1 MLHHVLPLPVGLI
14 ELSLELSQSAAASRA
29 QVITASY
36 PGRRF
41 ALAWFAASRFG
52 RLWCYGTAVPWLVFT
67 NLYVAFCGA
76 ALTAATYALL
86 GLAPRADHVAAL
98 VFCCTLVIYN
108 LDRLV
113 EPRPGDSTHE
123 RWVAS
128 HRPVLWGITLVS
140 AVMSIVFATMLS
152 QAAVVSLAIAGVL
165 ALSYCLPVVRW
176 GGRWCRLKAL
186 PGAKLVLI
194 ALVWTYATA
203 GLPMLDAAVTL
214 NASATAVLL
223 SRLFFIAAVAL
234 PFDLPD
240 MQRDRRS
247 GIATIPT
254 AFGVKRTRQ
263 IAYALILLSAVFS
276 TLTPWPAASALLLSS
291 GCVLGLLKMLRP
303 DRGVLYF
310 MVALDGMLMLQAGL
324 LLASSGS
331 SLRFGIIRS

>member
-1 MLHHVLPLPVGLI
+1 M
-14 ELSLELSQSAAASRA
+14 
-29 QVITASY
+29 
-36 PGRRF
+36 
-41 ALAWFAASRFG
+41 
-52 RLWCYGTAVPWLVFT
+52 PWLVFT

-86 GLAPRADHVAAL
+86 GLTPRVDHVAAL

-113 EPRPGDSTHE
+113 EPHPGDSTHE

-128 HRPVLWGITLVS
+128 HRPVLWGFTLINAAGSV
-140 AVMSIVFATMLS
+140 VFAMLLS
-152 QAAVVSLAIAGVL
+152 QTAMVSLAIAGVL
-165 ALSYCLPVVRW
+165 ALGYCLPVVRW
-176 GGRWCRLKAL
+176 AGRWRRLKAL

-203 GLPMLDAAVTL
+203 GLPVLDAGATL
-214 NASATAVLL
+214 SLSSAMILL
-223 SRLFFIAAVAL
+223 SRLFFISAVAL

-247 GIATIPT
+247 GISTIPT
-254 AFGVKRTRQ
+254 AFGVERTRQ
-263 IAYALILLSAVFS
+263 IAYALTLLSIVFS
-276 TLTPWPAASALLLSS
+276 LRTPWPNASALLIS
-291 GCVLGLLKMLRP
+291 GCFVLGLLKMLRP

-310 MVALDGMLMLQAGL
+310 MVALDGMLLLQAGL
-324 LLASSGS
+324 IIASAGS